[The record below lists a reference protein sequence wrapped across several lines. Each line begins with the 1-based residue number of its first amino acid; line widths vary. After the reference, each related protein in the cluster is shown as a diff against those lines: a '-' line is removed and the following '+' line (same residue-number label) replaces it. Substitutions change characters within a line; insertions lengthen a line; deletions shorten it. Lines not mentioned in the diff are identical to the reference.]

1 MLNAE
6 TLRNKYAKLQSTSS
20 SISKA
25 PSSVNTSSTSS
36 EATIFPYSMVK
47 DSLEQHPIHFFFK
60 ADLFETYKCMSNMLS
75 SLLNPSADDKVGNTM
90 APVRVK
96 TNHICENCS
105 SVCFL
110 DSTHAEVTCTK
121 CGIVVQCQFS
131 LHEDF
136 ERQKDLKNAEYTS
149 ASTTFASHSDC
160 KDPEHWTE
168 VDELI
173 EHCNPYVNLPYD
185 DLQLAKIYQR
195 KINIRSNSLS
205 KAFASIAMVQLKDR
219 VDWSYVTRAV
229 EMKAPVP
236 QVSIMKFKKPQYSC
250 LKCGAPVEEAY
261 MRRRHP
267 CKWGKITKKNIRRSV
282 WNRGV

>member
-1 MLNAE
+1 M
-6 TLRNKYAKLQSTSS
+6 
-20 SISKA
+20 
-25 PSSVNTSSTSS
+25 
-36 EATIFPYSMVK
+36 
-47 DSLEQHPIHFFFK
+47 DSL
-60 ADLFETYKCMSNMLS
+60 
-75 SLLNPSADDKVGNTM
+75 
-90 APVRVK
+90 
-96 TNHICENCS
+96 
-105 SVCFL
+105 
-110 DSTHAEVTCTK
+110 HAEVTCTK
-121 CGIVVQCQFS
+121 CGIIAQSHFS

-136 ERQKDLKNAEYTS
+136 ERQKDLKNADHTS
-149 ASTTFASHSDC
+149 VSTTFSSHSDC

-173 EHCNPYVNLPYD
+173 EHCNPYVNLSYD
-185 DLQLAKIYQR
+185 DLQLAKLYQR

-250 LKCGAPVEEAY
+250 LKCGAPVEEPY